1 MYSFDLYQFLAN
13 LSLAIP
19 NYRADPNAL
28 AMKPGKRS
36 PAKLAVCDRFSSPQL
51 ERSSYQSPFYIIKS
65 SRHRGPV
72 DTAPSYREAFR
83 KLRCLIPVNG
93 FMSGRRW

>member
-51 ERSSYQSPFYIIKS
+51 ER
-65 SRHRGPV
+65 RHINRLFTSLNL
-72 DTAPSYREAFR
+72 DATED
-83 KLRCLIPVNG
+83 LLIQHRRTEKR
-93 FMSGRRW
+93 SGNVVA